1 VSVLSIPTFDSEMK
15 LYVVGEDTA
24 DPDQWS
30 QWSEYALVIAED
42 EQKAI
47 ELSGRHG
54 PATEIPMD
62 RPLYLVGM
70 TEPNHG
76 DDI

>member
-1 VSVLSIPTFDSEMK
+1 MK
-15 LYVVGEDTA
+15 LYVVGEGTA

-30 QWSEYALVIAED
+30 QWSEYALVIAEGE
-42 EQKAI
+42 EQAMD
-47 ELSGRHG
+47 LSGRLG

-62 RPLYLVGM
+62 KPLYLLGM
-70 TEPNHG
+70 TGPNIG